1 MANQCIELMWLF
13 MLITFSDQEE
23 VDMVWN
29 IAYSFGP
36 DSFTKTGVSVHIW
49 SFHLLHG
56 RFLDPFEYP
65 RSTLLEGHSLDALVC
80 VDGVFS
86 GHYLV
91 HCKMA
96 LPAPLLCKSHPAGSR
111 LKMHRGSLYFVCV
124 LQQLWAHR
132 YILDT
137 NKSPDVFVEVT

>member
-13 MLITFSDQEE
+13 MLIAFSEQEDM
-23 VDMVWN
+23 DMVWD

-36 DSFTKTGVSVHIW
+36 DSFTKTGVNIHIW
-49 SFHLLHG
+49 SFHLPHG

-65 RSTLLEGHSLDALVC
+65 RGTLLEGHSLDALVC

-86 GHYLV
+86 GHCLI
-91 HCKMA
+91 HCRMA
-96 LPAPLLCKSHPAGSR
+96 LLAPLLCKSHSAGSR
-111 LKMHRGSLYFVCV
+111 LKMHRGSLYFLHV
-124 LQQLWAHR
+124 LQQLWAHM

-137 NKSPDVFVEVT
+137 NKSLNVFVEVT